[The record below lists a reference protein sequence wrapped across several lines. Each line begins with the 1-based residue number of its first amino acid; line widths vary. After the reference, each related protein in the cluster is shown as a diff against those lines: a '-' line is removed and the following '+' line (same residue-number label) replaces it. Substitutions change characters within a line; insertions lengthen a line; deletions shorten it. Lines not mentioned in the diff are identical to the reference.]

1 MNIEGD
7 YLNYV
12 EQNKKVIGC
21 NSLGYNVFSDKKLLR
36 CYQFLHFVIL
46 VIAATIFK
54 LQKVGIPFWK
64 GKSHNCVLQ

>member
-1 MNIEGD
+1 MFLCFCQTESPAGSTKKYPWSSFLSLWFVNIEGD

-36 CYQFLHFVIL
+36 CY
-46 VIAATIFK
+46 
-54 LQKVGIPFWK
+54 
-64 GKSHNCVLQ
+64 